1 MSLISGKWKG
11 LILWHLRDGTVR
23 FNQLQQELG
32 GVSPKMLTKQLR
44 ELERDGMI
52 ERKVYPEIPPRVEY
66 GLTPMSRSFL
76 GVLEAMGDWG
86 KKNLGHRLICQ
97 EPSANERTMSERAK
111 R

>member
-76 GVLEAMGDWG
+76 SVLEAMGDWG
-86 KKNLGHRLICQ
+86 KKNLGHMLICQ
-97 EPSANERTMSERAK
+97 EPSASERTMGIRAER
-111 R
+111 